1 MEQKLHNVAFLHSLL
16 IYTISNMT
24 VKNAPNRACNFG
36 TRVCWVQEISFLRH
50 KVNLLFRILQKKSQI
65 DYSLKMYAILVPEG

>member
-24 VKNAPNRACNFG
+24 VKNAPNRVCSFG
-36 TRVCWVQEISFLRH
+36 TRVCLVQEISFLGH
-50 KVNLLFRILQKKSQI
+50 KINLRFYNFTKTNKRQI
-65 DYSLKMYAILVPEG
+65 DYSSI